1 MNKINYVFILFC
13 LLYGGPVSACY
24 YYKDYNPKAATTLN
38 IDMGPISIASD
49 AVGGVI
55 ATKEGPMTDFG
66 GAPAGFSCGTDGAS
80 TPASAN
86 MGMSGDG
93 TGTANATYNTNI
105 PGIGVR
111 IYYYTLQPYGSEP
124 SSPKQIATV
133 IPVTIKTPYY
143 TMYRNTNAALKI
155 ELVKTGTV
163 DQMQGGHL
171 TFSRKKLMG
180 ADNNAGYD
188 GGALDLVDLNLTATI
203 TANTCNVDATSP
215 TRVDLEPAD
224 ANSLPRKGS
233 TTGDTPFEIRLKCTG
248 KTDVNLL
255 LDGQEDTDVTS
266 QGVLAIKKTA
276 ESAKGIGLQLL
287 YNDLPVELEKEFS
300 TGMSAEGTF
309 TIPLTARYYRTT
321 VSPVR
326 AGDVSATVVYS
337 LTYK

>member
-1 MNKINYVFILFC
+1 MKLIKLFFFFILYAFAQDAC
-13 LLYGGPVSACY
+13 ACWYAAGSAT
-24 YYKDYNPKAATTLN
+24 NLTINMGNITTQT
-38 IDMGPISIASD
+38 D
-49 AVGGVI
+49 ANNGVI
-55 ATKEGPMTDFG
+55 ATMSGPMSSFG
-66 GAPAGFSCGTDGAS
+66 GAPAGFSCGNGSSYLTGS
-80 TPASAN
+80 I
-86 MGMSGDG
+86 GVSGDESYNPG
-93 TGTANATYNTNI
+93 VTYDTNI
-105 PGIGVR
+105 PGIGVK
-111 IYYYTLQPYGSEP
+111 IYYYSTVAYQSEP
-124 SSPKQIATV
+124 TSPVQTGLTINFALANTSTV
-133 IPVTIKTPYY
+133 
-143 TMYRNTNAALKI
+143 YRNNNAAIKV
-155 ELVKTGTV
+155 ELVKTGAVSTV
-163 DQMQGGHL
+163 SGGNL
-171 TFSRKKLMG
+171 TFTKSNFMV
-180 ADNNAGYD
+180 ADNLLSDDHA
-188 GGALDLVDLNLTATI
+188 ALDLANLKIIATI

-224 ANSLPRKGS
+224 ANTLPRKGA

-255 LDGQEDTDVTS
+255 LDGQEDTDVTG

-321 VSPVR
+321 EIPVK

>member
-1 MNKINYVFILFC
+1 MNKINYIIILFC
-13 LLYGGPVSACY
+13 LFYGGPASACY
-24 YYKDYNPKAATTLN
+24 YYEGYSVATTLN
-38 IDMGPISIASD
+38 IDMGAISIASN

-55 ATKEGPMTDFG
+55 ATKEGPMTNFG
-66 GAPAGFSCGTDGAS
+66 GAPAGFSCGAYNDS

-86 MGMSGDG
+86 LGLSGDG
-93 TGTANATYNTNI
+93 TTTANATYSTNI

-124 SSPKQIATV
+124 SSPQQIATV
-133 IPVTIKTPYY
+133 MPVTIQKPYT

-163 DQMQGGHL
+163 EQVQGGKL
-171 TFSRKKLMG
+171 IFNRIKLMG
-180 ADNNAGYD
+180 VDNHSGYEE
-188 GGALDLVDLNLTATI
+188 GALDLVDLNLTATI
-203 TANTCNVDATSP
+203 TSNTCDVDATSP
-215 TRVDLEPAD
+215 TRVELQPAD
-224 ANSLPRKGS
+224 ANTLQHKGA

-248 KTDVNLL
+248 QTDVNLL
-255 LDGQEDTDVTS
+255 LDGQEDTDVTG
-266 QGVLAIKKTA
+266 QGVLAIKKTT

-300 TGMSAEGTF
+300 TGMSAEGSF

-321 VSPVR
+321 EIPVK
-326 AGDVSATVVYS
+326 AGGVSATVVYS

>member
-1 MNKINYVFILFC
+1 MSNIFYAFILFC
-13 LLYGGPVSACY
+13 LLYGGPASACY
-24 YYKDYNPKAATTLN
+24 YYKDYNPKIATTLN
-38 IDMGPISIASD
+38 IDMGAIFIGSN

-55 ATKEGPMTDFG
+55 ATIEGPMTGFG
-66 GAPAGFSCGTDGAS
+66 GAPAGFSCGTDGSS
-80 TPASAN
+80 TPAHVTLIV
-86 MGMSGDG
+86 SGDG
-93 TGTANATYNTNI
+93 TSTANTTYSTNI

-124 SSPKQIATV
+124 SSPTQIATV
-133 IPVTIKTPYY
+133 IPATIQTPYD
-143 TMYRNTNAALKI
+143 MQYRNTNAALKI

-163 DQMQGGHL
+163 NQMQGGHL
-171 TFSRKKLMG
+171 TFNRKELVVV
-180 ADNNAGYD
+180 DD
-188 GGALDLVDLNLTATI
+188 GWSSVDLVDLNLAATI
-203 TANTCNVDATSP
+203 TANTCDVDATSP
-215 TRVDLEPAD
+215 TRVDLQPAD
-224 ANSLPRKGS
+224 ANILSRKGA

-248 KTDVNLL
+248 QTDVNLL
-255 LDGQEDTDVTS
+255 LDGQEDTDVTD

-321 VSPVR
+321 ETPVK